1 MISKQLFSDRFA
13 ECIKKVICI
22 RNLSSKYPAFIFQDG
37 AVKLSGSNNS
47 FMENYKK
54 IYITDNTKI
63 SDFFYSHTEI
73 LFSIHHY
80 NSSHYKEFL
89 MSENDFLLKQTV
101 IENLKKMYKNDSKL
115 YDVNEILYT
124 DYYKTN
130 YEMHIKNF

>member
-1 MISKQLFSDRFA
+1 
-13 ECIKKVICI
+13 
-22 RNLSSKYPAFIFQDG
+22 
-37 AVKLSGSNNS
+37 
-47 FMENYKK
+47 
-54 IYITDNTKI
+54 
-63 SDFFYSHTEI
+63 
-73 LFSIHHY
+73 
-80 NSSHYKEFL
+80 